1 MKKML
6 WPLLMLLCICSC
18 REDALKNDMAFA
30 CAQEESA
37 LWTSELQK
45 ITPLEG
51 QPLKVA
57 FRYDPSMEELGQFSY
72 RFDKRHNLTLTS
84 SDATGVMHA
93 LYTFCEALGVTFDIT
108 GPIMPTKVDWE
119 SVEGTDSLVTPR
131 VRWRGIRQHVNFC
144 MDISSYPVPEVREY
158 LRNMVRM
165 RFNKI
170 AFHSYPFQWYAED
183 ATGEMHYAGSFFYG
197 FPHRC
202 DRWDFLKDLCKDTND
217 SLFCIPEAEPVY
229 ADQAKRSEVAMEWMR
244 QVILAAKELGLRVQF
259 SCEQR
264 HFNVEEVRKLAY
276 TLTDSFDFDDLEFI
290 TEEMGDWNA
299 DVSYATQQIDTAAAA
314 IKSLENDLQ
323 FQGRVKEFKLGIYC
337 VIPSC
342 VGGLF
347 QHARQVLPEH
357 YITVLSQYASS
368 GVAAA
373 YPKFI
378 QNAEDLKWTELY
390 SWVEFDGQM
399 HIQQNHV
406 GGIDDL
412 LTQMDKTAPGVQHHS
427 LLFNHWRTAENRT
440 SFRYAAEAT
449 LQGDRHGEA
458 FYREY
463 AQRLGI
469 EDVDAFLAMQRAMEE
484 VHNYDVSNHGNVGFP
499 PIWYWQRE
507 GQHTG
512 YQAEKLQES
521 SRLFLQV
528 GEMLTRLY
536 DQSSSPSARDY
547 LGLLG
552 NRVLCSKLYM
562 DCILQGLALRDVP
575 RQEDGMVSSAHWKQV
590 NQICERGIASYEQM
604 LRIYAQQLP
613 DRGCLG
619 EIVSIWNGPVYGLMY
634 LNHTLGGAPLDAPQ
648 SSEVSL
654 DTPPLPA
661 FVN

>member
-6 WPLLMLLCICSC
+6 CPLLMLLCICSC

-131 VRWRGIRQHVNFC
+131 VRWMGIRQHVNFC
-144 MDISSYPVPEVREY
+144 MDISSYPVPQVREY

-290 TEEMGDWNA
+290 TEEMGDWNV

-337 VIPSC
+337 VVPSC

-378 QNAEDLKWTELY
+378 QNAEL
-390 SWVEFDGQM
+390 
-399 HIQQNHV
+399 
-406 GGIDDL
+406 
-412 LTQMDKTAPGVQHHS
+412 
-427 LLFNHWRTAENRT
+427 
-440 SFRYAAEAT
+440 
-449 LQGDRHGEA
+449 
-458 FYREY
+458 
-463 AQRLGI
+463 
-469 EDVDAFLAMQRAMEE
+469 
-484 VHNYDVSNHGNVGFP
+484 
-499 PIWYWQRE
+499 
-507 GQHTG
+507 
-512 YQAEKLQES
+512 
-521 SRLFLQV
+521 
-528 GEMLTRLY
+528 
-536 DQSSSPSARDY
+536 
-547 LGLLG
+547 
-552 NRVLCSKLYM
+552 
-562 DCILQGLALRDVP
+562 
-575 RQEDGMVSSAHWKQV
+575 
-590 NQICERGIASYEQM
+590 
-604 LRIYAQQLP
+604 
-613 DRGCLG
+613 
-619 EIVSIWNGPVYGLMY
+619 
-634 LNHTLGGAPLDAPQ
+634 
-648 SSEVSL
+648 
-654 DTPPLPA
+654 
-661 FVN
+661 